1 MSFPVKFQP
10 WRKSS
15 EFFST
20 LENWTLFVIKPA
32 SQAASILFTCA
43 FLSYKSSSRPV
54 PRKVQSKLK
63 VQTVKHALERFVM
76 DGSIWLATAKKFWIV
91 FAKMI
96 QEENYSVLF
105 MLGLNLERA
114 YKVMSA
120 RNCWLKLTVVHVAF
134 AFQR

>member
-1 MSFPVKFQP
+1 
-10 WRKSS
+10 
-15 EFFST
+15 
-20 LENWTLFVIKPA
+20 
-32 SQAASILFTCA
+32 
-43 FLSYKSSSRPV
+43 
-54 PRKVQSKLK
+54 
-63 VQTVKHALERFVM
+63 M